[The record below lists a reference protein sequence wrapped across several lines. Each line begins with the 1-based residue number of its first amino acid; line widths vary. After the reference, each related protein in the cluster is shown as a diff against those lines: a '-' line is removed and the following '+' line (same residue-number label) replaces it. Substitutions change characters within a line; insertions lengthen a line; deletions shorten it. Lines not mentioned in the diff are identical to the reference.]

1 MKIYKKT
8 HKEKK
13 ALDNHLL
20 LLKSRGANYSV
31 KGMTITYSFDDK
43 KDVYGNKLNTWHDTS
58 FEEGD
63 KDSFAN
69 STKKGTVMYGK
80 DLEEG
85 GFFSAYTTEKYYMEF
100 APQKSFKHKSMKEAK
115 TKALELLKKIK

>member
-1 MKIYKKT
+1 MATYTKT

-13 ALDNHLL
+13 EFDNHLL

-31 KGMTITYSFDDK
+31 KVMTITYSFDDE
-43 KDVYGNKLNTWHDTS
+43 KDVYGDKLNVWHDTS
-58 FEEGD
+58 FEKGD
-63 KDSFAN
+63 KDSFAY

-85 GFFSAYTTEKYYMEF
+85 GFFSAYTTEKHYMEF

-115 TKALELLKKIK
+115 TKALEHLKKFK